1 MKWLESRDHMSLTA
15 GIVGMPNVGKSTLFN
30 AITNSQVEAAN
41 YPFATIKPNTGVV
54 EVPDKRLDYLC
65 QLYHPLRRVAATFEF
80 TDIAGLVK
88 GASKGEGLGNQFLAN
103 IRETDAICHVV
114 RCFEDPNILHV
125 DGSVN
130 SLRDAETI
138 NLELIF
144 ADLETIENRIA
155 KIEKKATT
163 SKEKNA
169 VEEYE
174 ILKRIRTTL
183 MANQPVRSIEF
194 TPEQARLVKS
204 FHLLTN
210 KPMIYVANMGE
221 NDIANFDNNKEYQ
234 ALKKQAALEKAGI
247 IPICAKIEDQLAS
260 LDEEERLL
268 FMDELGM
275 QESGLSRLIKA
286 TYQLLGLETFYT
298 SGKDECRAW
307 TFKKGMKAP
316 QCAGI
321 IHTDFERGFIK
332 AEIYN
337 YEDLIQYGTETAVK
351 ENGKYRLEGKEYLM
365 KDGDIA
371 FFKFNV

>member
-1 MKWLESRDHMSLTA
+1 MPLTA

-54 EVPDKRLDYLC
+54 EVPDARLDYLC
-65 QLYHPLRRVAATFEF
+65 KLYEPLKRVAATFEF

-114 RCFEDPNILHV
+114 RCFSDSNILHV

-130 SLRDAETI
+130 AIRDAETI

-144 ADLETIENRIA
+144 ADLETVENRIS

-163 SKEKNA
+163 SKDKA
-169 VEEYE
+169 ALEELGL
-174 ILKRIRTTL
+174 LKTIKETL
-183 MANQPVRSIEF
+183 LSNKPCRSIEF
-194 TPEQARLVKS
+194 SKEQALIVKS

-221 NDIANFDNNKEYQ
+221 NDLTNFDENKEYL
-234 ALKKQAALEKAGI
+234 ALKKKAEEENASI
-247 IPICAKIEDQLAS
+247 IPICAKIEEQLAS
-260 LDEEERLL
+260 LDADERQL
-268 FMDELGM
+268 FMEEFQMD
-275 QESGLSRLIKA
+275 ESGLSKLIKA
-286 TYQLLGLETFYT
+286 TYKLLGLETFYT

-307 TFKKGMKAP
+307 TFKRGMKAP

-337 YEDLIQYGTETAVK
+337 YNDLIQYGSESAVK
-351 ENGKYRLEGKEYLM
+351 DNGKYRLEGKEYLM